1 MKKMP
6 SLSPDECR
14 VVLSCLKAP
23 FVINVATL
31 VYDWPDCG
39 DSTSVPFE
47 VSARRWRMPIQ
58 TLCHAG
64 ILQAYLFR
72 NPEPS
77 VKLSRPDFR
86 RRMSFRLTPAG
97 RALAAQVRQN
107 ETMEPMP
114 TLNHYVDTGKW
125 EVVEIPP
132 RPTKAS
138 H

>member
-6 SLSPDECR
+6 SLTLDERR

-23 FVINVATL
+23 FGINVASL

-39 DSTSVPFE
+39 ASTNVPFE
-47 VSARRWRMPIQ
+47 VAARRWRAPIQ
-58 TLCHAG
+58 NLCRAG
-64 ILQAYLFR
+64 ILQAYLFH
-72 NPEPS
+72 NPEAA
-77 VKLSRPDFR
+77 VKMPRPDFR
-86 RRMSFRLTPAG
+86 RRMSFRLAPAG
-97 RALAAQVRQN
+97 RALAAHVRQN

-114 TLNHYVDTGKW
+114 TLNHYLDSGKW

-132 RPTKAS
+132 RPKRAR